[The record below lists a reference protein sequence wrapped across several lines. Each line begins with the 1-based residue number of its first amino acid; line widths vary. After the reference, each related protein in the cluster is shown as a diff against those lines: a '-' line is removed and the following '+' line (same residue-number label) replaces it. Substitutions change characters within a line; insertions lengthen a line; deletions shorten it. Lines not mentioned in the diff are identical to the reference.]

1 MGAAALR
8 SRAAALRS
16 IRRVA
21 FLTVTKTDF
30 VDLLHYCF
38 YGGKCDF
45 ILAREECDKEN
56 DASHYPD
63 NINV

>member
-1 MGAAALR
+1 MGAAALG
-8 SRAAALRS
+8 S
-16 IRRVA
+16 ISGSA
-21 FLTVTKTDF
+21 CVTMTFDF
-30 VDLLHYCF
+30 VELLHQRF

-45 ILAREECDKEN
+45 ILAREEFDKEN

>member
-1 MGAAALR
+1 MSMR
-8 SRAAALRS
+8 NS
-16 IRRVA
+16 RVA
-21 FLTVTKTDF
+21 GLSTDF
-30 VDLLHYCF
+30 VDLLHYRF

-63 NINV
+63 NIIV

>member
-1 MGAAALR
+1 M
-8 SRAAALRS
+8 
-16 IRRVA
+16 
-21 FLTVTKTDF
+21 TVGVTVMTVKPVILTDF
-30 VDLLHYCF
+30 VDLLHYRF

-56 DASHYPD
+56 DANHYPD

>member
-1 MGAAALR
+1 
-8 SRAAALRS
+8 
-16 IRRVA
+16 V
-21 FLTVTKTDF
+21 TVTAIVTMIVPETTDF
-30 VDLLHYCF
+30 VVLLHYRF

-56 DASHYPD
+56 DENHYPD

>member
-1 MGAAALR
+1 M
-8 SRAAALRS
+8 
-16 IRRVA
+16 VA
-21 FLTVTKTDF
+21 FLMTKTDF

-63 NINV
+63 NINF

>member
-1 MGAAALR
+1 MIAQNMHLAEAIV
-8 SRAAALRS
+8 SM
-16 IRRVA
+16 
-21 FLTVTKTDF
+21 TDF
-30 VDLLHYCF
+30 VDLLHYRF

-56 DASHYPD
+56 DANHYPD

>member
-1 MGAAALR
+1 M
-8 SRAAALRS
+8 S
-16 IRRVA
+16 IRGVA
-21 FLTVTKTDF
+21 RFSMTDF
-30 VDLLHYCF
+30 VDLLHYRF

>member
-1 MGAAALR
+1 MR
-8 SRAAALRS
+8 RIS
-16 IRRVA
+16 RVA
-21 FLTVTKTDF
+21 HVSVKIDF
-30 VDLLHYCF
+30 VELLHQRF

-45 ILAREECDKEN
+45 ILAREEFDKEN